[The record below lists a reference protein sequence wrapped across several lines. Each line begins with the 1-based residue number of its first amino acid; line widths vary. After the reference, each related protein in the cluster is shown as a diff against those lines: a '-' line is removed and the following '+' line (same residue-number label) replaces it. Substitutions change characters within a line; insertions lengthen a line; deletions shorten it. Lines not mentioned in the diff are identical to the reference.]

1 MAMRARKALNDGVS
15 PALAP
20 PASAVAAEERPR
32 SYVAPSRTGR
42 AQVVCFVDRRTKRQL
57 DTMAFEQ
64 ERSLQSLT
72 LEALDLL
79 FQAHK
84 LPRIAVEG
92 ASEAM
97 RGDP

>member
-1 MAMRARKALNDGVS
+1 MAMRARKALNDGV
-15 PALAP
+15 PAF
-20 PASAVAAEERPR
+20 PASAPAVSAPSKPR
-32 SYVAPSRTGR
+32 SYVPPSRTGR

-64 ERSLQSLT
+64 ERSLQSLA

-92 ASEAM
+92 A
-97 RGDP
+97 GND

>member
-15 PALAP
+15 PAPTPAP
-20 PASAVAAEERPR
+20 AAAPSKPR

-92 ASEAM
+92 SAEAM
-97 RGDP
+97 QGEK

>member
-1 MAMRARKALNDGVS
+1 MAMRARKALNTAPVPS
-15 PALAP
+15 PA
-20 PASAVAAEERPR
+20 AAEPAKPQRQT

-42 AQVVCFVDRRTKRQL
+42 QQVVCFVDRRTKRQL

-64 ERSLQSLT
+64 GRTLQALQ

-92 ASEAM
+92 AAEAT
-97 RGDP
+97 RGAS

>member
-1 MAMRARKALNDGVS
+1 MAMRARKALNDGMS
-15 PALAP
+15 PAPTP
-20 PASAVAAEERPR
+20 PAPVAAASKPR

-57 DTMAFEQ
+57 DRMAFEQ

-92 ASEAM
+92 AAEAM
-97 RGDP
+97 QGES